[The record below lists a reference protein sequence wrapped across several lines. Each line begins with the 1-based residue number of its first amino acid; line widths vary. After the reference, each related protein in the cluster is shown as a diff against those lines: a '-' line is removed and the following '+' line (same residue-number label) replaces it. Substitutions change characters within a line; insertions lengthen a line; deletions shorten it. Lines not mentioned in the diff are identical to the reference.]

1 MKVEEK
7 KEKIMERMSEAIK
20 KKKISSIAEI
30 AILEAQTR
38 QLVEEEAIK
47 KKFLDGIGA
56 LPPEGLMSAI
66 ALLQRIQNMVKEGK
80 TENDPDVINTVLE
93 LDRLLC
99 KKGD

>member
-1 MKVEEK
+1 MKVEE
-7 KEKIMERMSEAIK
+7 EK
-20 KKKISSIAEI
+20 
-30 AILEAQTR
+30 
-38 QLVEEEAIK
+38 IK

-56 LPPEGLMSAI
+56 LPREGLMSAI
-66 ALLQRIQNMVKEGK
+66 ALLQQIQNMVKEGK